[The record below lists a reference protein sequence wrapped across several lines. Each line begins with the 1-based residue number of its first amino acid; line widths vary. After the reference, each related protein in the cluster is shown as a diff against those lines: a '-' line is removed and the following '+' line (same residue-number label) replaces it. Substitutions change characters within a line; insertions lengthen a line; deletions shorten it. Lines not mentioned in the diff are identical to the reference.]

1 MFLENVDYQGLTKEV
16 KDNLS
21 TMCVHVHES
30 VSVFTE
36 KFYQLMRRRVYT
48 TPKSY
53 LDLVDCYKSLLIKKR
68 DQLMNNRQKLSNGL
82 SKLAEANST
91 ITDLKT
97 KLVDLQPV
105 LV

>member
-1 MFLENVDYQGLTKEV
+1 MTKEI
-16 KDNLS
+16 KDNIAH
-21 TMCVHVHES
+21 MCVHVHES
-30 VSVFTE
+30 VSVFTD
-36 KFYQLMRRRVYT
+36 KFFQLMRRRVYT

-53 LDLVDCYKSLLIKKR
+53 LDLVECYKTLLIKKR
-68 DQLMNNRQKLSNGL
+68 DQLTNNRQKLSNGL

-91 ITDLKT
+91 ISDLKI